1 MSTLDHG
8 LEVLRK
14 SSEKFE
20 NSNSESV
27 LRFKMSADA
36 TRNPFLPPPNSD
48 YYTRTVSGSVETHRY
63 YQGGVGGTLLKTLI
77 VTYTSNALNDILNIQ
92 VV

>member
-20 NSNSESV
+20 NSNSESI
-27 LRFKMSADA
+27 LRFKMSDDS
-36 TRNPFLPPPNSD
+36 TRNPFLPPSGAD
-48 YYTRTVSGSVETHRY
+48 YYSRSVAGAVETHRY
-63 YQGGVGGTLLKTLI
+63 YQGGSGGTLLKTMI